1 MKKYLR
7 VGFQYLFGT
16 LLMGLL
22 WSGCSTSTSTT
33 NNNNGGGGGG
43 NPIPRT
49 FQFGELQGIST
60 TDPNGFLQRTAN
72 GTNTTALLGGFT
84 SLGLQNPTRAA
95 LDGKIVFVRSK
106 INDVNV
112 FSVNPDGS
120 ASTKL
125 TTDVSPPQDR
135 PHISADGTKV
145 VYQLGNNL
153 FTMKADGTAQTLLVN
168 NGANPKWSPD
178 GTKVVFN
185 RFTPGGSHIFTIKAD
200 GTAETQVTNT
210 GNNNFEPNWF
220 PNGQKLIFISNRNSA
235 GNIYTIN
242 TDGTG
247 EARLTTNIFEEH
259 YPAVAPNGNAIAFY
273 RFSTTTPKGIYKM
286 NADGSN
292 TTLVLENASTPSWSP
307 DGAKVLVSYAQAS
320 AQGIFLVNADGTGVT
335 RLTTTPGPGNDGF
348 PSWGAPRASNRNL
361 IGTNGVMGG
370 TATGF
375 LYGSTG
381 GSDGRAT
388 GTPRSFLTIT
398 SEGLPTFFTTS
409 LPFDQ
414 NGGTNIG
421 YRIEALNSS
430 TSISGVQYWNFS
442 QNAPTTVNSAD
453 TINGILVTYDTTNGE
468 VSTVAPYK
476 LTRSATPTGAKSD
489 TGATLKGNFIGVW
502 NSKGKNVA
510 PQGATEIHLDAMG
523 RLLSIH

>member
-1 MKKYLR
+1 MKKYMR
-7 VGFQYLFGT
+7 AGFQYLFGT

-22 WSGCSTSTSTT
+22 WSGCSTSTGTT
-33 NNNNGGGGGG
+33 SNNNNGGGS
-43 NPIPRT
+43 NIPRT
-49 FQFGELQGIST
+49 FQFGELQGISA

-95 LDGKIVFVRSK
+95 LGGKIVFERNK
-106 INDVNV
+106 INDFNL
-112 FSVNPDGS
+112 FAINPDGS
-120 ASTKL
+120 AL
-125 TTDVSPPQDR
+125 TQITNNDSPPQGR
-135 PHISADGTKV
+135 PHISSDGTKV
-145 VYQLGNNL
+145 VYQFGNNL
-153 FTMKADGTAQTLLVN
+153 YTAKADGTVQTLLVN
-168 NGANPKWSPD
+168 NGANPKWSAD

-185 RFTPGGSHIFTIKAD
+185 RFTANGSHIFTIKAD
-200 GTAETQVTNT
+200 GTGETQVTTT
-210 GNNNFEPNWF
+210 GNNNFEPSWF
-220 PNGQKLIFISNRNSA
+220 PNGQKLIFVSNRNSA
-235 GNIYTIN
+235 GNLYTIN
-242 TDGTG
+242 ADGTS
-247 EARLTTNIFEEH
+247 EARLTTNVFEEH
-259 YPAVAPNGNAIAFY
+259 YPTVSPNGNAIAFY
-273 RFSTTTPKGIYKM
+273 RFSTTTPKGVYKM
-286 NADGSN
+286 NTDGSN
-292 TTLVLENASTPSWSP
+292 TTLVLENASTPAWSP
-307 DGAKVLVSYAQAS
+307 DNAKLLVSYVQTN
-320 AQGIFLVNADGTGVT
+320 AQGIFLVNTDGTGVT

-348 PSWGAPRASNRNL
+348 PSWGAPPVSNRTL
-361 IGTNGVMGG
+361 VGTNGVMGG

-381 GSDGRAT
+381 GSDGRAP

-398 SEGLPTFFTTS
+398 SEGLPTFFNTS

-421 YRIEALNSS
+421 YRIEAINSS

-442 QNAPTTVNSAD
+442 QNAPTVVNSVE

-476 LTRSATPTGAKSD
+476 ITRGATPTGAKSD

-510 PQGATEIHLDAMG
+510 PQGATEIHLDSTG
-523 RLLSIH
+523 RLLSIY